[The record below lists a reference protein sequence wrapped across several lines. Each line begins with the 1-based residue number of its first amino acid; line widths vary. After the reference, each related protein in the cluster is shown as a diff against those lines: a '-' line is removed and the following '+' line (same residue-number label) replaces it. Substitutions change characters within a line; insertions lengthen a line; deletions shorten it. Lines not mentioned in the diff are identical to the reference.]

1 MCLSTTRIRSINQNF
16 LDDRTELNEL
26 QKSILEVIK
35 ALCNNG
41 LTPVLGQN
49 LLMIGMHGIDL
60 KSDVNNDVLVYASF
74 FIPSPWSAR
83 VC

>member
-41 LTPVLGQN
+41 LTLVLGQN
-49 LLMIGMHGIDL
+49 LLMIGMNDIDL
-60 KSDVNNDVLVYASF
+60 MSDVNNDVLVYASF

>member
-1 MCLSTTRIRSINQNF
+1 
-16 LDDRTELNEL
+16 LNEL

-35 ALCNNG
+35 GLCNNG

-49 LLMIGMHGIDL
+49 LLMIGMNGIDL
-60 KSDVNNDVLVYASF
+60 MSDVNNDVLVYASF

-83 VC
+83 VW